1 MSNWG
6 RLPSLAVR
14 PVTDPWNLGMLCAWD
29 TETTSADPESA
40 RLVTACISYV
50 DGEGKIPPESVS
62 WLIDPG
68 CDIPEDATAVHGIT
82 TEHARE
88 HGQPAAQAVA
98 EISGEL
104 LRSAAAVI
112 PLIAYNAPFDFTI
125 LDRETRRHDCE
136 LFGPGLEDAKGVVV
150 DPYVLDKA
158 LDPYRKGKRTLAA
171 VAEHYGVK
179 AGQAHDAAG
188 DAITAARVAWKI
200 AAVYPHIGRMS
211 PTELHAFQVKAKRD
225 QARSF
230 REYLRRQGSNEAVDE
245 SWPLRVWTQEVAA

>member
-1 MSNWG
+1 V
-6 RLPSLAVR
+6 AA
-14 PVTDPWNLGMLCAWD
+14 VTDPWHLGMLCAFD
-29 TETTSADPESA
+29 VESTGVDPATA
-40 RLVTACISYV
+40 RIVTACIAYL
-50 DGEGKIPPESVS
+50 DGEGKIPPQPLPF
-62 WLIDPG
+62 LIDPG
-68 CDIPEDATAVHGIT
+68 VEIPEEAAAIHGIT

-88 HGQPAAQAVA
+88 HGQPAARAVE

-104 LRSAAAVI
+104 LRSAAALI
-112 PLIAYNAPFDFTI
+112 PLIAFNAPYDFTV
-125 LDRETRRHDCE
+125 LDRETRRHD
-136 LFGPGLEDAKGVVV
+136 LKPFGPELENAKGVVV

-158 LDPYRKGKRTLAA
+158 LDPYRKGRRTLAA

-225 QARSF
+225 QSRSF
-230 REYLRRQGSNEAVDE
+230 RDYLRRQGSNEVVDE
-245 SWPLRVWTQEVAA
+245 SWPLRAWPGDSFPEAAAS